1 MALKLKTKVLVPP
14 KPPDLGENSA
24 SSASIGD
31 ENSFRKHL
39 YNQTV
44 VSGWYVSTFESEQ
57 KYGKF
62 VHKIKGGG
70 FVSRLKTLSSN
81 QIDKTSASFDLTHSV
96 EFKV

>member
-14 KPPDLGENSA
+14 KPPDSADNSA
-24 SSASIGD
+24 TSASIGD

-57 KYGKF
+57 KYGTAWK
-62 VHKIKGGG
+62 
-70 FVSRLKTLSSN
+70 LKNFLSLIFYVKS
-81 QIDKTSASFDLTHSV
+81 K
-96 EFKV
+96 